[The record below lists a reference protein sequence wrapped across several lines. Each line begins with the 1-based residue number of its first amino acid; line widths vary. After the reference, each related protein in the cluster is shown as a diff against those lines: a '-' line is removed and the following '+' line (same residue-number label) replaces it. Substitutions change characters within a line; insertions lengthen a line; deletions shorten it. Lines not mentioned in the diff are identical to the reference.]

1 MNLPI
6 IDFYSAESDRLSTA
20 ISIRQACI
28 EYGFFYLVNHGVEN
42 DLVRAFDESKRF
54 FSLPLED
61 KMKLAYKEF
70 RGYTPPDPSLGLQG
84 DSKESYY
91 IGPLSDSTSANLNQ
105 WPSQGTLAPCGVG
118 KKLLS
123 LIALSLNM
131 DEDFFEKIGAE
142 DKPAAFLRLLHYP
155 EGEGDLGVVFEAEE
169 GGGEGDAVELEGGVV
184 VLQEELRDQFDV
196 AFVARFWHAHPLSDR
211 WSPRT
216 AVCIFRA
223 FIVNIGDLMERW
235 TNCLYRSTMHRV
247 KQTGKERYSENIYV
261 SFFLPIKECASLE
274 ISFSNSRLFP
284 HFDDHLFQ
292 ETPSELME
300 HRSGVDVEGHVEL
313 HLSVRGA
320 GIAIHHM
327 MEVLAGTEG
336 LGHAGELFDILI
348 GKGRKEMNLP
358 IIDLSSPDPLSTAI
372 SIRQACIEY
381 GFFYLVNHGVEND
394 LVKAFDES
402 KRFFSL
408 PPGEKMKLARKEFRG
423 YTPQDPTL
431 GLHGDSKESYY
442 IGPMADSASVKL
454 NQWPSEELLENWRP
468 SIEAIYWKLFE
479 AGKKLYSLI
488 ALSLNMDEDFFDKI
502 GAVDKPSAFLRL
514 LRYPGEMGPHQE
526 ICSAHSDTGALTL
539 LMTDGVPG
547 LQICR
552 DKLKE
557 PRVWEDVPYMEGAF
571 IVNIGDLMERW
582 TNCLYRST
590 MHRVKRT
597 GKERYSMAFFLD
609 PHPDCVVE
617 CLKSCCSES
626 CPPR

>member
-1 MNLPI
+1 M
-6 IDFYSAESDRLSTA
+6 ESQD
-20 ISIRQACI
+20 C
-28 EYGFFYLVNHGVEN
+28 
-42 DLVRAFDESKRF
+42 
-54 FSLPLED
+54 
-61 KMKLAYKEF
+61 
-70 RGYTPPDPSLGLQG
+70 
-84 DSKESYY
+84 
-91 IGPLSDSTSANLNQ
+91 
-105 WPSQGTLAPCGVG
+105 
-118 KKLLS
+118 
-123 LIALSLNM
+123 
-131 DEDFFEKIGAE
+131 
-142 DKPAAFLRLLHYP
+142 
-155 EGEGDLGVVFEAEE
+155 
-169 GGGEGDAVELEGGVV
+169 
-184 VLQEELRDQFDV
+184 
-196 AFVARFWHAHPLSDR
+196 
-211 WSPRT
+211 
-216 AVCIFRA
+216 RA

-247 KQTGKERYSENIYV
+247 KQTGKERYS
-261 SFFLPIKECASLE
+261 
-274 ISFSNSRLFP
+274 
-284 HFDDHLFQ
+284 
-292 ETPSELME
+292 
-300 HRSGVDVEGHVEL
+300 
-313 HLSVRGA
+313 
-320 GIAIHHM
+320 
-327 MEVLAGTEG
+327 
-336 LGHAGELFDILI
+336 
-348 GKGRKEMNLP
+348 
-358 IIDLSSPDPLSTAI
+358 
-372 SIRQACIEY
+372 ACIEY

-626 CPPR
+626 CPPRFTPIRSGDYMDEILSNTPV